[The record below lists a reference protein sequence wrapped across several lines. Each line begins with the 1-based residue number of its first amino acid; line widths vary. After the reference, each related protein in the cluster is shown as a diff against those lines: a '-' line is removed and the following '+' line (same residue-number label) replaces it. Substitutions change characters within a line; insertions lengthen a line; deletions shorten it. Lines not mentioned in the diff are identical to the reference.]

1 MKKTRHDRITPKPIC
16 YHYCM
21 SQKQY
26 GEIES
31 ALKDGK
37 QPHGL
42 NDVIRY
48 LNDTVRPLRK
58 ITNIRITEGARA

>member
-1 MKKTRHDRITPKPIC
+1 MKKTRHTCITPNPVC

-26 GEIES
+26 DEIVG
-31 ALKDGK
+31 ALKEEK

>member
-1 MKKTRHDRITPKPIC
+1 MKKTRHNRIIPNPVC

-26 GEIES
+26 DEIAG
-31 ALKDGK
+31 ALKEGK
-37 QPHGL
+37 HPHGL

-58 ITNIRITEGARA
+58 ITNIRIAEGARS